1 MNRFTK
7 IASAAAV
14 AAALTVPATGALA
27 ATKTENALIGGA
39 LGALAGALI
48 GNGDTSAVVGGAAVG
63 ALVGV
68 ATDKPDRRYVGSR
81 QVRNDYRTSYRAQPA
96 YRGYNQ
102 PAYRTNYAPAYRG
115 DYAPAY
121 RSNGYV
127 PTGYR
132 YGY

>member
-1 MNRFTK
+1 MNRFAK

-14 AAALTVPATGALA
+14 AAALTVPASGALA

-68 ATDKPDRRYVGSR
+68 ATDKPDRRYYGR
-81 QVRNDYRTSYRAQPA
+81 PAARNTTYRSSYRAQPVYNS
-96 YRGYNQ
+96 YRQ
-102 PAYRTNYAPAYRG
+102 PVYRTSYGR
-115 DYAPAY
+115 DY
-121 RSNGYV
+121 GYGS
-127 PTGYR
+127 GYYPVNSR

>member
-39 LGALAGALI
+39 IGALAGALI
-48 GNGDTSAVVGGAAVG
+48 GNGSTSSVVGGAAVG

-68 ATDKPDRRYVGSR
+68 ATDKPDRRYVGQR
-81 QVRNDYRTSYRAQPA
+81 VPQRTAYRSTSYRAQPVYNS
-96 YRGYNQ
+96 YRQPTYRTGYDRDYGYNQ
-102 PAYRTNYAPAYRG
+102 
-115 DYAPAY
+115 
-121 RSNGYV
+121 GYYPV
-127 PTGYR
+127 NSR